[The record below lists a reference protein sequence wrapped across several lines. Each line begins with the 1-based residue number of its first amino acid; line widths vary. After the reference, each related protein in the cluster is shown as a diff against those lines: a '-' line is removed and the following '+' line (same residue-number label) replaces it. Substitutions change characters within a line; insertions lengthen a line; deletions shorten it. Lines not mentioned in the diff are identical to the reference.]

1 MTYDDITAKINAFTL
16 KDGVKVRYN
25 FDQYGSTQVE
35 LREEGGSLIWRGWS
49 FEKDFAFYLDREL
62 DRYGVSKS
70 AEEIAEQAAAARA
83 SRLRNDAIFCQDN
96 GYDALIYSEFTREE
110 IDAEIAAMN
119 RDLAAVEAYCVADSR
134 RPSHVHRADY
144 ATDAEYSA
152 AKVAFY
158 THILRSLWTVRGNS
172 VYRRQVK
179 KTIKSLRDWKAVARK
194 DAEAAGVAAVF
205 GNALMIKP
213 VKITTAGGMT
223 LIASQADIKIYP
235 ALMRLTALW
244 DMRHGLTRDTHYNHS
259 LPFHCIAEVEYAQ

>member
-16 KDGVKVRYN
+16 KDGITIRYN
-25 FDQYGSTQVE
+25 SDTDGSTLVE
-35 LREEGGSLIWRGWS
+35 LRDDSGALIWCAWS
-49 FEKDFAFYLDREL
+49 FEADFAFCLDREL
-62 DRYGVSKS
+62 DRYGVNKS
-70 AEEIAEQAAAARA
+70 A
-83 SRLRNDAIFCQDN
+83 
-96 GYDALIYSEFTREE
+96 
-110 IDAEIAAMN
+110 
-119 RDLAAVEAYCVADSR
+119 EAYCVADSR

-158 THILRSLWTVRGNS
+158 AHILRDLWSVRGNS

-194 DAEAAGVAAVF
+194 DADAAGVAAVS
-205 GNALMIKP
+205 GKVLMVKP

-235 ALMRLTALW
+235 ALMRLNALW
-244 DMRHGLTRDTHYNHS
+244 DMRHGLTRDTHFNHS
-259 LPFHCIAEVEYAQ
+259 LPFHCIAGIEYAS

>member
-49 FEKDFAFYLDREL
+49 FEADFAFYLDREL

-119 RDLAAVEAYCVADSR
+119 RDLAAVEAYCVADNR

-158 THILRSLWTVRGNS
+158 AHILRSLWSVRGNS

-179 KTIKSLRDWKAVARK
+179 KSIKSLRDWKAVARK
-194 DAEAAGVAAVF
+194 DAAGVAAVS
-205 GNALMIKP
+205 GNALMVKP
-213 VKITTAGGMT
+213 VRITTAGGMT
-223 LIASQADIKIYP
+223 LIASQADIMIYP
-235 ALMRLTALW
+235 ALMRLNALW
-244 DMRHGLTRDTHYNHS
+244 DMRHGLTRDTHYNHA
-259 LPFHCIAEVEYAQ
+259 LPFRCIEGIEYAS

>member
-1 MTYDDITAKINAFTL
+1 MAHDEITN
-16 KDGVKVRYN
+16 N
-25 FDQYGSTQVE
+25 
-35 LREEGGSLIWRGWS
+35 
-49 FEKDFAFYLDREL
+49 
-62 DRYGVSKS
+62 
-70 AEEIAEQAAAARA
+70 
-83 SRLRNDAIFCQDN
+83 
-96 GYDALIYSEFTREE
+96 
-110 IDAEIAAMN
+110 
-119 RDLAAVEAYCVADSR
+119 R

-194 DAEAAGVAAVF
+194 DAAGVAAVF
-205 GNALMIKP
+205 GDALMVKP

-235 ALMRLTALW
+235 ALMRLNALW

-259 LPFHCIAEVEYAQ
+259 LPFRCVEVIEYA

>member
-35 LREEGGSLIWRGWS
+35 FRDDSGALIWRGWS
-49 FEKDFAFYLDREL
+49 FEKDFAYYLDREL

-96 GYDALIYSEFTREE
+96 GHDALIYSEFTREE

-119 RDLAAVEAYCVADSR
+119 RDLAALQSYCIADNR

-194 DAEAAGVAAVF
+194 DADAAGVAAVF
-205 GNALMIKP
+205 GDALMVKP
-213 VKITTAGGMT
+213 VRITTAGGMT

-259 LPFHCIAEVEYAQ
+259 LPFHCVEVIEYAQ